1 MHTGTGGDFSPP
13 YVLKKDKSM
22 RKKFFFI
29 ILILISLGIASYPF
43 ISNYLYEHQADNKI
57 TVYQDKIKNTTKEAQ
72 EEMLRQAREY
82 NAGLSQSQ
90 VRLTDPF
97 AEEKRKEGI
106 SYDALLNPNGDGMMG
121 YIEIPCIAVN
131 LPVFHGTAAKTLET
145 GIGHLEGSSLPVG
158 GNSTHTVLTGHSGL
172 NKAKL
177 FTDLSEMQ
185 KGDLFFLHVAG
196 KNLAYEVSEINIVLP
211 EEVNQLLVVPGE
223 DLATLVTCT
232 PYGVNTHRLL
242 VTGKRTAYT
251 KDLYDRAQK
260 DKKNTESMWMRTYRK
275 AMVIGIC
282 IALSI
287 VIVLKIIQ
295 KVRKGRK

>member
-1 MHTGTGGDFSPP
+1 MSKAKKIFF
-13 YVLKKDKSM
+13 VL
-22 RKKFFFI
+22 
-29 ILILISLGIASYPF
+29 LILVSLGIASYPF

-57 TVYQDKIKNTTKEAQ
+57 TVYQDKIKNTTKEEQ

-97 AEEKRKEGI
+97 AEEAQEESM

-121 YIEIPCIAVN
+121 FVEIPCIAVN
-131 LPVFHGTAAKTLET
+131 LPIYHGTAVKTLET

-158 GNSTHTVLTGHSGL
+158 GDSTHTVLTGHSGL

-177 FTDLSEMQ
+177 FTDLTEMQ

-196 KNLAYEVSEINIVLP
+196 EKLAYEVSSINVVLP
-211 EEVNQLLVVPGE
+211 EEVNRLLVVPGE
-223 DLATLVTCT
+223 DLTTLVTCT
-232 PYGVNTHRLL
+232 PYGINTHRLL
-242 VTGKRTAYT
+242 VTGKRTIYT
-251 KDLYDRAQK
+251 KELYDQAQK

-275 AMVIGIC
+275 AMIIGLG
-282 IALSI
+282 IAVLI
-287 VIVLKIIQ
+287 VIVFQVMQKI
-295 KVRKGRK
+295 RKKQ

>member
-1 MHTGTGGDFSPP
+1 MSRAKKIFS
-13 YVLKKDKSM
+13 VL
-22 RKKFFFI
+22 
-29 ILILISLGIASYPF
+29 LILISLGTASYPF

-57 TVYQDKIKNTTKEAQ
+57 TVYQDRIKNTAKEVQ

-97 AEEKRKEGI
+97 AEEKQAESM

-121 YIEIPCIAVN
+121 FVEIPCIAVN
-131 LPVFHGTAAKTLET
+131 LPIYHGTAVKTLET

-158 GNSTHTVLTGHSGL
+158 GDSTHTVLTGHSGL

-177 FTDLSEMQ
+177 FTDLTEMQ

-196 KNLAYEVSEINIVLP
+196 ENLAYEVTGINVVLP

-223 DLATLVTCT
+223 DFATLVTCT
-232 PYGVNTHRLL
+232 PYGINTHRLL

-251 KDLYDRAQK
+251 NKLYGQAQK
-260 DKKNTESMWMRTYRK
+260 DKRDTDSMWMRTYRK
-275 AMVIGIC
+275 AMVIGLG
-282 IALSI
+282 IAVFI
-287 VIVLKIIQ
+287 VIVFQVVQKIQ
-295 KVRKGRK
+295 KKR

>member
-1 MHTGTGGDFSPP
+1 MSKAKKIFF
-13 YVLKKDKSM
+13 VL
-22 RKKFFFI
+22 
-29 ILILISLGIASYPF
+29 LILVSLGIASYPF

-57 TVYQDKIKNTTKEAQ
+57 TVYQDKIKNTTKEEQ

-97 AEEKRKEGI
+97 AEEEQEESM

-121 YIEIPCIAVN
+121 FVEIPCIAVN
-131 LPVFHGTAAKTLET
+131 LPIYHGTAVKTLET

-158 GNSTHTVLTGHSGL
+158 GDSTHTVLTGHSGL

-177 FTDLSEMQ
+177 FTDLTEMQ

-196 KNLAYEVSEINIVLP
+196 ENLAYEVSSINIVLP

-275 AMVIGIC
+275 AMVIGLG
-282 IALSI
+282 IAVLI
-287 VIVLKIIQ
+287 VIVFQVMKKI
-295 KVRKGRK
+295 RKKQ